1 MMKRLLILLLT
12 LTACSDLL
20 WAQQSD
26 AVTANDADTL
36 HAVTLRC
43 VEDLTPINNLD
54 VQEVNHRPITSTLEV
69 LLGSASVRNTY
80 LAPLLYTG
88 QNLGLAYERARR
100 WKNLGM
106 MSLQT
111 LSGQFTMG
119 EDKGGHS
126 ENWSG
131 RLRYR
136 YAAHCDWDL
145 FFLTLMAGPYAG
157 AEVGFDS
164 NLKMAGGNNPATA
177 RLAFNT
183 GLSLM
188 GATHYRLFGRMSK
201 ASLLVQ
207 TPLLGY
213 AMMPEYGA
221 SYYESFMLDN
231 VQHMHHFTSLHN
243 QQDLDVRLTTD
254 FPLLPS
260 RAGDMRLGVAYH
272 IETMKINHTVNRFS
286 SIEAIIGW
294 TIQSLPFNRR
304 NQSFTSKPTVCYEAY

>member
-1 MMKRLLILLLT
+1 MKQMMKRLLILLLT

-20 WAQQSD
+20 WAQTQPK
-26 AVTANDADTL
+26 
-36 HAVTLRC
+36 
-43 VEDLTPINNLD
+43 VEL
-54 VQEVNHRPITSTLEV
+54 RPITSSIELH
-69 LLGSASVRNTY
+69 LGSASVRNTY

-88 QNLGLAYERARR
+88 QDLGITYERARR

-136 YAAHCDWDL
+136 YAAHYDWDL
-145 FFLTLMAGPYAG
+145 FFLTLMAGPYVG
-157 AEVGFDS
+157 AEVGFDY

-177 RLAFNT
+177 RLAINT

-188 GATHYRLFGRMSK
+188 AATHYRLFGRMNK

-213 AMMPEYGA
+213 ALMPEYGA

-231 VQHMHHFTSLHN
+231 VKHMHHFSSLHN

-254 FPLLPS
+254 IPLLS
-260 RAGDMRLGVAYH
+260 DRGGDVRIGVAFH
-272 IETMKINHTVNRFS
+272 IETMKINQVNTRFS
-286 SIEAIIGW
+286 SVEAVVGW
-294 TIQSLPFNRR
+294 TFQSLPFSRHNASSTL
-304 NQSFTSKPTVCYEAY
+304 NHSAYYEAY